1 MHAYKIFLITI
12 LHSVGLSHAGPAS
25 EANCAQPFLSKG
37 VKGERSLNNKEWGYK
52 LSTDIVLAG
61 EKSQRFE
68 LRSGDCSEDSGWSDC
83 KNNRERSEISV
94 TSSKMYVGE
103 RKFLAWNIYL
113 PDDFEASAFVNST
126 LGQVHQKGGPRG
138 TAGGLSSFPPLMQF
152 EAKGD
157 AYSVCWHRLEGDA
170 GNITDKCVAK
180 TLAKITEMRGKWTEV
195 VLDLD
200 LSMETGGAK
209 VYINGNETAVFDY
222 PLVRFKPQELYMKY
236 GIYNSFVSRHGGPMP
251 TQVVYYDE
259 IRIADKLEYVS
270 RFVCNLK
277 PLD

>member
-1 MHAYKIFLITI
+1 MHTTKLFLTTI
-12 LHSVGLSHAGPAS
+12 LLSMGISHAGPAS
-25 EANCAQPFLSKG
+25 EANCVQPFFSKG
-37 VKGERSLNNKEWGYK
+37 VRGERSLNNKEWGYK

-94 TSSKMYVGE
+94 TSSKMYPGE
-103 RKFLAWNIYL
+103 RKFLAWNIYF
-113 PDDFEASAFVNST
+113 PDDFEASAFVNTT
-126 LGQVHQKGGPRG
+126 LGQVHQRGGPGG

-157 AYSVCWHRLEGDA
+157 TYSVCWHQLEGDA
-170 GNITDKCVAK
+170 RNITDKCVSK
-180 TLAKITEMRGKWTEV
+180 PLAKIPEMRGKWTEV

-209 VYINGNETAVFDY
+209 VYINGNETAVFDS
-222 PLVRFKPQELYMKY
+222 PLIRFKPKELYMKY

-259 IRIADKLEYVS
+259 VRIADKLEHVS